1 MQSSVISQLSELAD
15 TARWLEVFAA
25 AHIDATTRGPLELK
39 MAHTRRVL
47 GHAREIADSLVLS
60 PEQRRSALLAALLHD
75 VGRFPQFKQWRTFRD
90 ADSTNHGHLGA
101 RILREHDV
109 LGNEAVIVRSMVLL
123 GVALHN
129 RYALPG
135 GLPESPRLIT
145 SVVRDADKIDI
156 LYIFSQELQK
166 PQPSPDV
173 VLHVAREPEKWSLD
187 IAEMI
192 LQGQVPDYKQLRF
205 VNDFIMLLGSWLP
218 SLVFETSLEIVRKS
232 GTIENLMQLL
242 PCDPMVDA
250 VKLKV
255 YGSLYI

>member
-1 MQSSVISQLSELAD
+1 MQSSGISQFHGLEDAV
-15 TARWLEVFAA
+15 RWFEAFAT

-47 GHAREIADSLVLS
+47 GHAHEIVDSLVLS
-60 PEQRRSALLAALLHD
+60 SEQRRSALLAALLHD
-75 VGRFPQFKQWRTFRD
+75 VGRFPQFNQWQTFRD

-101 RILREHDV
+101 RVLREHGV
-109 LGNEAVIVRSMVLL
+109 LNNETAAVRRMALL

-135 GLPESPRLIT
+135 GLPEGARLIT

-156 LYIFSQELQK
+156 LYIFSQELQN

-173 VLHVAREPEKWSLD
+173 VLHVAREPEKWSPD

-192 LQGQVPDYKQLRF
+192 LQDRVPDYKQLRF

-218 SLVFETSLEIVRKS
+218 SLVFKTSLEVVRKS
-232 GTIENLMQLL
+232 GTIESLMQLL
-242 PCDPMVDA
+242 PCDPLIDA
-250 VKLKV
+250 VKIKV
-255 YGSLYI
+255 YKHLYI